1 LQRVAPGH
9 EIMNQYWSKLS
20 NNDKPRTRQVAQG
33 MRRTLTMKLLL
44 ILITCFAASA
54 LAETEREYNQMITGI
69 ESDKGPYAVELIE
82 PIISLA
88 NIYIESNRFEKA
100 EESLRRAQHISHR
113 DDGVFAMRQLE
124 IIDLLFELNLREGK
138 IRSAE
143 RHQQFSLLVSKRNFD
158 KDSPDSVPALL
169 KLANWQFETGQFRQ
183 SRKTLEDV
191 HDIILTHFGEQDI
204 RMVEILR
211 LEART
216 RHLEG
221 ICCAEE
227 KLELALAIIEQ
238 HPEQSDELAE
248 LMFAMGD
255 TYLANRKPDLAHAAY
270 QKATTYQKSHNTGS
284 VDTAEL
290 KPVAM
295 YRDMKRSSPQKRVF
309 IKKRDPF
316 ALSNPV
322 LGEKPMFY
330 EEEESEIFVIPYD
343 GHLYNIRIPRPY
355 QQRAKEDPPSRM
367 TGDPIQFELSYL
379 QSLLSPSY
387 TPEGKLGEVFIHLEC
402 GVMTDGQVDN
412 IQIIASNAPTKLNQ
426 LVKRALH
433 LSRFRPRLVNGEAV
447 YTNHIEFVQ
456 TFLPF
461 GDIISSRTRSE

>member
-1 LQRVAPGH
+1 
-9 EIMNQYWSKLS
+9 
-20 NNDKPRTRQVAQG
+20 
-33 MRRTLTMKLLL
+33 MKLFL
-44 ILITCFAASA
+44 ILITCFAANV
-54 LAETEREYNQMITGI
+54 LAETEREYNQIITAI
-69 ESDKGPYAVELIE
+69 ENDKGPYAAELID

-88 NIYIESNRFEKA
+88 TIYIDTDRFEKA
-100 EESLRRAQHISHR
+100 EESLRRAQHITHR

-124 IIDLLFELNLREGK
+124 VIDLLFELNLRKGEISG
-138 IRSAE
+138 AE
-143 RHQQFSLLVSKRNFD
+143 SQQQFSLFVSRRNLE
-158 KDSPDSVPALL
+158 KDSPDLVPALV
-169 KLANWQFETGQFRQ
+169 KLASWQFETGQFRQ
-183 SRKTLEDV
+183 SRNTLEEA

-227 KLELALAIIEQ
+227 KLEQALAIIER
-238 HPEQSDELAE
+238 HPQQSDKLTEM
-248 LMFAMGD
+248 MFALGD
-255 TYLANRKPDLAHAAY
+255 TYLANRKPELAHAAY
-270 QKATTYQKSHNTGS
+270 LKATSHQKSLNTGS

-309 IKKRDPF
+309 MKKRDPF
-316 ALSNPV
+316 ALSRTV
-322 LGEKPMFY
+322 AGEKPMFY
-330 EEEESEIFVIPYD
+330 EIEESQIFVIPYE
-343 GHLYNIRIPRPY
+343 GHRYNIRTPKPY
-355 QQRAKEDPPSRM
+355 RQQTKEDPPSRM

-387 TPEGKLGEVFIHLEC
+387 TPEGKLGEIFIHLEC
-402 GVMTDGQVDN
+402 SVMTDGKVDN
-412 IQIIASNAPTKLNQ
+412 IRIIASNAPTKLNQ

-433 LSRFRPRLVNGEAV
+433 LSRFRPRLVDGKAV
-447 YTNHIEFVQ
+447 YTDHIDFVQ